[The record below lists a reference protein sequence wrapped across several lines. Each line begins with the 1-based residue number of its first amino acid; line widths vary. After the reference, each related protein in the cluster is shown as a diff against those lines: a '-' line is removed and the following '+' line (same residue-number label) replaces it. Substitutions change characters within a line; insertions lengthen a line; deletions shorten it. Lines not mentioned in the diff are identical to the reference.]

1 MNEYFLK
8 NGKGK
13 FFVKRKGKFPQ
24 KKRMFVLEK
33 ERRNVWKNK
42 ESFRKIKGETYL
54 KRNNLKR
61 ERKLY
66 VCLTM

>member
-13 FFVKRKGKFPQ
+13 FFVQRKGKFPQ

-42 ESFRKIKGETYL
+42 ESFRKIKGETS
-54 KRNNLKR
+54 
-61 ERKLY
+61 
-66 VCLTM
+66 